1 MNFKKEKKFKGIK
14 LNDTELTVLLD
25 VRFVIWIITPALF

>member
-1 MNFKKEKKFKGIK
+1 MNYKKEKKFNGIK

-25 VRFVIWIITPALF
+25 VRLVIRTITPALF